1 MTESVTESVT
11 LPGYT
16 LGSSGREQE
25 RLRVQADDLRP
36 QSEELFARL
45 GVRPGWQAVDLG
57 CGPRG
62 NLDLL
67 ASLTGPAGQVTGVDV
82 NPEHVRLAAGFAAER
97 GLGNVTVRCADARAT
112 GLPAGSSDLVYARLL
127 LINIPWP
134 ADVVAEM
141 ARLARPG
148 GWVAG
153 EEADAICIC
162 DPPHEAWDR
171 LTALLFQ
178 AWQLAGADLNMGRQ
192 MAGFYRAAGLTE
204 VGTRVRADLH
214 PSGHRRRMIVP
225 ELVRSLRPR
234 ILDTGLLTERELDD
248 LDRVARAH
256 IEAPGTVM
264 LPMLYFTTWG
274 RKPG

>member
-1 MTESVTESVT
+1 MTEGVT

-16 LGSSGREQE
+16 LSSSEAEQE
-25 RLRVQADDLRP
+25 RLRRQADDLRP
-36 QSEELFARL
+36 HSTDLFGRL
-45 GVRPGWQAVDLG
+45 GVQPGWEVLDLG
-57 CGPRG
+57 CGPGG

-67 ASLTGPAGQVTGVDV
+67 AGLTASGGRVTGLDV
-82 NPEHVRLAAGFAAER
+82 NPDHVRLAGGFAAAR

-112 GLPAGSSDLVYARLL
+112 GLPPGSFDLVYARLL
-127 LINIPWP
+127 LMNIPWP
-134 ADVVAEM
+134 GDVVAEM

-162 DPPHEAWDR
+162 DPPNEAWDR
-171 LTALLFQ
+171 LTVLLRQ
-178 AWQLAGADLNMGRQ
+178 AWQLAGADLAMGRRV
-192 MAGFYRAAGLTE
+192 AALYRAAGLT
-204 VGTRVRADLH
+204 GTGTHVYADLH
-214 PSGHRRRMIVP
+214 PPGHGRRMIVP
-225 ELVRSLRPR
+225 DLVRSLRPR
-234 ILDTGLLTERELDD
+234 ILSAGLLAERELDD
-248 LDRVARAH
+248 LDRAARAH

>member
-1 MTESVTESVT
+1 MRAMTESVT
-11 LPGYT
+11 LPQYT
-16 LGSSGREQE
+16 LGSGGVEQE
-25 RLRVQADDLRP
+25 RLRRQADDLRP
-36 QSEELFARL
+36 RSEELFARL
-45 GVRPGWQAVDLG
+45 GVQPGWNTLDLG
-57 CGPRG
+57 CGPAG

-67 ASLTGPAGQVTGVDV
+67 AGLTAPGGHVTGVDV
-82 NPEHVRLAAGFAAER
+82 NPDHARLAGDFTAAR

-112 GLPAGSSDLVYARLL
+112 GLPAGSFDLVYARLL

-134 ADVVAEM
+134 GDVVAEM

-171 LTALLFQ
+171 LAALLRQ
-178 AWQLAGADLNMGRQ
+178 AWQLADADLGMGRRV
-192 MAGFYRAAGLTE
+192 AALYRDAGLTD
-204 VGTRVRADLH
+204 VGTRVYADLH
-214 PSGHRRRMIVP
+214 PAGHRRRMIVP
-225 ELVRSLRPR
+225 DLVRSLRPR
-234 ILDTGLLTERELDD
+234 ILAAGLRTEGELDD
-248 LDRVARAH
+248 LDRAARAH